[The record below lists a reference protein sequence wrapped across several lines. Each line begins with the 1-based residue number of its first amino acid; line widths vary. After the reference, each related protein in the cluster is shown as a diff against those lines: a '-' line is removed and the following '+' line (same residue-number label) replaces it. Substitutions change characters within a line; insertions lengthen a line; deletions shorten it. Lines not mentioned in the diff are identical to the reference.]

1 VNKNISYKVI
11 EKSKLPRFKLQLVS
25 FYNRYFS
32 KNSNKIAIQNSSVC
46 FIALKKNEI
55 VGACRIITDFSR
67 YAFLLDLIVRKKERR
82 KGIGTELAK
91 LASQYCKKKKVKK
104 LILTTDPRL
113 DWLTDFYTKSG
124 FKIVKN
130 QSLMQFSD

>member
-1 VNKNISYKVI
+1 
-11 EKSKLPRFKLQLVS
+11 
-25 FYNRYFS
+25 
-32 KNSNKIAIQNSSVC
+32 
-46 FIALKKNEI
+46 LKKNEI